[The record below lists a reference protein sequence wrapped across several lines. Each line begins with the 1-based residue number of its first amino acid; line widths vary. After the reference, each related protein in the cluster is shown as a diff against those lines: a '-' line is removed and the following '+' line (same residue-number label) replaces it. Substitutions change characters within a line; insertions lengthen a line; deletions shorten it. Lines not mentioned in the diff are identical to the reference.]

1 MAIYF
6 LFYVV
11 YLYSMKIYDTAKEK
25 LVNLKLDHQVRIY
38 TCGITPYDSAH
49 LGHIFTFMTYD
60 LLSRRL
66 IDLGHDVR
74 LVRNVT
80 DVDEPIF
87 KKAKEL
93 NISYKKLAADETTK
107 FQLVL
112 KKLNF
117 LPAYAEPLAS
127 EYISEMAQAVNVL
140 LERGFAYRL
149 ESDIYFSVDKL
160 KSFGTFSNL
169 NFRLQRNFMAMRGGD
184 INRVGKNNPLDFLL
198 WRGVNDVKD
207 EAVWNEVVGRGRP
220 GWHIECS
227 VMSQAVLGNPF
238 DLHGGGSD
246 LIFPH
251 HECEIAQS
259 YGLGQTK
266 MAKYWMHVSPMLFLG
281 EKMSKSLGNLVFAGD
296 LLEKYHPAV
305 IRLALMDYHYTNG
318 GEWHPEI
325 LDVCKNL
332 FERLNQVSTK
342 IDVKHAN
349 LLLNRLRIAMDNNI
363 DNHDI
368 MHALEDIVNIKQFKK
383 ETSGQEIFNKAM
395 WLLGLNLK

>member
-1 MAIYF
+1 
-6 LFYVV
+6 
-11 YLYSMKIYDTAKEK
+11 MKIYDTAKEK